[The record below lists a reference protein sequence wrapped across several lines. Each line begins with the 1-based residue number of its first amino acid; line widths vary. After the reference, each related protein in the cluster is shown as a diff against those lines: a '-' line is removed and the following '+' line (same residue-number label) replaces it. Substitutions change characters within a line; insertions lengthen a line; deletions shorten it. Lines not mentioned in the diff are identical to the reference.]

1 MASQD
6 GLPILHLS
14 DLHFGSHNGFA
25 DRDLGKLGTAFF
37 PRHGARSNR
46 DRAPTPGHQPRVP
59 PFARVAFTGVVA
71 RGPVSRRGHGAACG
85 RSRLAA
91 IRQQNG
97 TRRNIDRDQVYGKRS
112 PPGGMIGVQYTVEG
126 RSLDQG
132 LRRRLGLPFRSRPPG
147 TVSRKGYG
155 MFEATRQLIALAIAQ
170 RDALRDALGD
180 DRANEDLRRQVETW
194 QAAGGAYPSG
204 RTGRLLDRWQRGGE
218 FGRLCQR
225 ANAEA
230 IQAGLG
236 AFLLPKLE
244 AVRDAHHLLLGEYRR
259 RSEGEPADDWRAKE
273 RHAFALGGL
282 IEVVNTLPAGEPAD
296 EDLPDEPV
304 TPSKLADKLGIP
316 KADSKAREALRKRLE
331 SWRNDNRNG
340 GWIENANARGRQPRY
355 HYPLRTVWP
364 IVKDLRHS
372 G

>member
-1 MASQD
+1 MFDA
-6 GLPILHLS
+6 
-14 DLHFGSHNGFA
+14 
-25 DRDLGKLGTAFF
+25 
-37 PRHGARSNR
+37 
-46 DRAPTPGHQPRVP
+46 
-59 PFARVAFTGVVA
+59 
-71 RGPVSRRGHGAACG
+71 
-85 RSRLAA
+85 
-91 IRQQNG
+91 
-97 TRRNIDRDQVYGKRS
+97 TRRLIAIAIGQRDQVRDA
-112 PPGGMIGVQYTVEG
+112 
-126 RSLDQG
+126 LADDQADEG
-132 LRRRLGLPFRSRPPG
+132 LRR
-147 TVSRKGYG
+147 
-155 MFEATRQLIALAIAQ
+155 E
-170 RDALRDALGD
+170 
-180 DRANEDLRRQVETW
+180 VETW
-194 QAAGGAYPSG
+194 HGTGGAYPSG